1 MAENNSNLKFFL
13 TVGALLLAGAAVFTA
28 QNIFDDY
35 KIRILNL
42 AAVYVIL
49 GLGLNVINGFTGL
62 FSLGHAGF
70 MMIGAYTAALLSMP
84 PAAKAMNFYMKPLI
98 APLTDVHLPIG
109 LALPAAGLVAAFFG
123 LLIAAPVLRLKGDY
137 LAIASLGFAE
147 IMRVLFTMAQSIT
160 NGALGLKGIPSINSM
175 YFYWTTA
182 LVTLI
187 LVKQLVNSSYGRA
200 LKAIR
205 DDEIAAEAMGI
216 NLFYHKVLSFSTGA
230 FFAGIGG
237 ALLGFLVTT
246 IDPNMFTFLQTFNI
260 LMIIVL
266 GGLGSLTGTVISAII
281 VAVMMEVL
289 RIVDAPINLG
299 FISLPGV
306 AGMRMVIFSLLLLL
320 VILFYQHGIMGTRE
334 FNWNW
339 IINKIK
345 HNGDIGK
352 KGGKSHGAVG
362 NG

>member
-1 MAENNSNLKFFL
+1 MREDYSMLKLVL
-13 TVGALLLAGAAVFTA
+13 TAGALLLAGAAVFMAETF
-28 QNIFDDY
+28 FDDY

-70 MMIGAYTAALLSMP
+70 MMIGAYTAALLSMT
-84 PAAKAMNFYMKPLI
+84 PADKALNFYMKPLI
-98 APLTDVHLPIG
+98 APLTEIHLPIA
-109 LALPAAGLVAAFFG
+109 LALPAAGIVAAFFG

-160 NGALGLKGIPSINSM
+160 NGALGLKGIPTVNSM
-175 YFYWTTA
+175 YFYWAAA
-182 LVTLI
+182 LVTLLLI
-187 LVKQLVNSSYGRA
+187 KQLINSSFGRA

-216 NLFYHKVLSFSTGA
+216 NLFYHKVLSFTVGA

-266 GGLGSLTGTVISAII
+266 GGLGSLTGTVMSAVV

-289 RIVDAPINLG
+289 RIVDAPIKLG
-299 FISLPGV
+299 FLTLPGV
-306 AGMRMVIFSLLLLL
+306 AGMRMVIFSLLLLV

-339 IINKIK
+339 LISRIYKT
-345 HNGDIGK
+345 GSTGP
-352 KGGKSHGAVG
+352 KGGKKHGVAG

>member
-1 MAENNSNLKFFL
+1 MQENNSKLKLIL
-13 TVGALLLAGAAVFTA
+13 TFGALLVAGAAVFTA
-28 QNIFDDY
+28 QNFFDDY

-49 GLGLNVINGFTGL
+49 GLGLNLINGFTGL

-70 MMIGAYTAALLSMP
+70 MMIGAYTAALLSMSP
-84 PAAKAMNFYMKPLI
+84 DAKAMNFYMKPLI
-98 APLTDVHLPIG
+98 APLTDVQLPIG
-109 LALPAAGLVAAFFG
+109 PALLAAGLVAAFFG
-123 LLIAAPVLRLKGDY
+123 VLIAAPVLRLKGDY

-160 NGALGLKGIPSINSM
+160 NGALGLKGIPAVNSM
-175 YFYWTTA
+175 YFYWSAA

-187 LVKQLVNSSYGRA
+187 LIKQLINSSYGRA

-216 NLFYHKVLSFSTGA
+216 NLFYHKVLSFTVGA

-266 GGLGSLTGTVISAII
+266 GGLGSLTGTVISAVII
-281 VAVMMEVL
+281 TIMMEVL
-289 RIVDAPINLG
+289 RVVDAPIKLG
-299 FISLPGV
+299 FMTIPGV
-306 AGMRMVIFSLLLLL
+306 AGMRMVIFSLLLLV
-320 VILFYQHGIMGTRE
+320 VILFYQQGFMGTSE

-339 IINKIK
+339 VIKKIK
-345 HNGDIGK
+345 RNGTIGG
-352 KGGKSHGAVG
+352 KGGKSHGAFG